1 METGTIVI
9 IAIVVVVIIGGT
21 AIAARFSILPATR
34 TNRLR
39 KRFGPEY
46 DRALEAHSD
55 KEAAEKDLSE
65 RLSHREN
72 IQLRALTDDE
82 RAVHTDTWTKVQ
94 QQFVDDPVS
103 AVQDARALT
112 DAVMK
117 DIGYPDRPSAADG
130 GADDESFEQ
139 RAKDL
144 SVDHPSAVDRYR
156 RAQAAGHLDQA
167 DRTATEEL
175 REALLAYR
183 GLLDSLMGELPGDNG
198 SRRPGKHQRAPEE
211 D

>member
-9 IAIVVVVIIGGT
+9 IAIAVVVVIGGV

-46 DRALEAHSD
+46 DHALEAHSD

-65 RLSHREN
+65 RLGHREK

-82 RAVHTDTWTKVQ
+82 HAAHSDTWTRVQ

-117 DIGYPDRPSAADG
+117 DIGYPDRPSAEDG

-144 SVDHPSAVDRYR
+144 SVDHPSSVDRYR
-156 RAQAAGHLDQA
+156 RAQAAGHLAQA

-183 GLLDSLMGELPGDNG
+183 GLLDSLMDGLPGDNG
-198 SRRPGKHQRAPEE
+198 SRRPGKHQKTPEG